1 MDKDSDRERIRT
13 VKGEE
18 QAHDE
23 NRRIMMTGNYVER
36 IRKEALLN
44 FLNIFITV
52 NLVYSVKKM
61 LTLSLREKINFLGFS
76 SKFYHNIIAFQRF

>member
-44 FLNIFITV
+44 LYLIF
-52 NLVYSVKKM
+52 
-61 LTLSLREKINFLGFS
+61 
-76 SKFYHNIIAFQRF
+76 

>member
-13 VKGEE
+13 VKGQE

-23 NRRIMMTGNYVER
+23 KRRIMMTGNYVER

-44 FLNIFITV
+44 FLNIFY
-52 NLVYSVKKM
+52 YSK
-61 LTLSLREKINFLGFS
+61 LSLLRQKNVNPFITRKN
-76 SKFYHNIIAFQRF
+76 